1 MSQHVT
7 LLKVGC
13 ACNMH
18 EDDKRS
24 QILAEHLVKR
34 PLERHMHRCDIKE
47 IRCEGV
53 GRIQLARK
61 GNSEGLLWK

>member
-1 MSQHVT
+1 
-7 LLKVGC
+7 
-13 ACNMH
+13 MH